1 MTVACNSVKRLE
13 LGPLSWWSAP
23 SSPFRWSGL
32 HLPTPSPWGLL
43 LVPPH
48 IPMALGA
55 AARPES
61 PVPAHY
67 HCLHLHCN
75 PTPAFQRVGLPS
87 PPTVVSVQAQ
97 RQGPSRGQH
106 SQIPLPG
113 KVCPS
118 ETLTCWG
125 GHERL
130 PLGSSLHLILSD
142 SPLPISLLCA
152 EA

>member
-1 MTVACNSVKRLE
+1 MRRLDQKSSKVSLTALDAWDSIWRLGRPPRSYVDWEFQDAFVAACNSVTRLE
-13 LGPLSWWSAP
+13 LGPLSRWSVP

-67 HCLHLHCN
+67 HCSHLHCN
-75 PTPAFQRVGLPS
+75 PTPAFQRAA
-87 PPTVVSVQAQ
+87 PTTHCGQCPGSETGPK
-97 RQGPSRGQH
+97 QGP
-106 SQIPLPG
+106 
-113 KVCPS
+113 VF
-118 ETLTCWG
+118 
-125 GHERL
+125 
-130 PLGSSLHLILSD
+130 SD
-142 SPLPISLLCA
+142 SSQ
-152 EA
+152 